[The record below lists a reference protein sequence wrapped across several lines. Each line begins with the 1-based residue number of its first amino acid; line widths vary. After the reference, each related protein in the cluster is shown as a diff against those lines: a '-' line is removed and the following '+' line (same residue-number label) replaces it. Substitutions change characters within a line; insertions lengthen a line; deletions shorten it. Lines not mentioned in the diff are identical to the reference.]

1 MIVGA
6 SSKDFAKFA
15 VFIKLERIFSLMK
28 SLWKARVWSRLWG
41 KYTLMIHIIPA
52 LFNNIS
58 AKILLR
64 SLKIPI
70 TDVSYLAHSFPLN
83 SFSDSCPD
91 SLVLTLYHCILV
103 QNWVYLQKDKTQLIH
118 ISFLTTSTYIPNNTG
133 NSPALSSV
141 VKIHCCCQLVV
152 IGWLPV
158 GWKMKRVTI
167 KYNIISCWLSQNS
180 EQNCCREY

>member
-28 SLWKARVWSRLWG
+28 PLWQVRVWSRLWG
-41 KYTLMIHIIPA
+41 KYMIHIIPA

-58 AKILLR
+58 AKILLS

-103 QNWVYLQKDKTQLIH
+103 AKLSLPPEGQNTINPPQFH
-118 ISFLTTSTYIPNNTG
+118 NNF
-133 NSPALSSV
+133 NIYSKQHRKQSSV
-141 VKIHCCCQLVV
+141 V
-152 IGWLPV
+152 
-158 GWKMKRVTI
+158 
-167 KYNIISCWLSQNS
+167 
-180 EQNCCREY
+180 